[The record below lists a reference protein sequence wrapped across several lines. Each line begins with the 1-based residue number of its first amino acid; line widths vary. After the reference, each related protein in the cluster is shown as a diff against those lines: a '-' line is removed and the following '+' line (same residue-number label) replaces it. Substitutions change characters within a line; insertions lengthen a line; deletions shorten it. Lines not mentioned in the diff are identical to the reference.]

1 MFLTSP
7 LSHESARPHTRNWPM
22 LYNRAQIKGHKTGE
36 CGILLVGGCG
46 HACTTAAIA
55 LEHV

>member
-1 MFLTSP
+1 MIGIKSTLHVRAV
-7 LSHESARPHTRNWPM
+7 LI
-22 LYNRAQIKGHKTGE
+22 YNRAQIKGHKTGE